1 MEESHGLLSLFM
13 EQSLVHLVGYVRLL
27 TFFVLVPF
35 LGGNAVP
42 GQLRLA
48 LAFILSL
55 LVYPSFASL
64 APPSGEA
71 FAPWLLITLA
81 KELLVGL
88 LLAYVVSIIFWAML
102 SAGFMLDNQRGASMA
117 QVQEATSDEST
128 SIFGSFLEQIT
139 VYLMFSTGAFTHILI
154 LPLLSYGVCPPG
166 FPLDF
171 GAADALVLF
180 MIKQF
185 ARLLVLLVVFSAP
198 MVLVCLFSDFALGV
212 VNRFSPQLNVF
223 FLSMSIKSA
232 LGLALIIL
240 YLGALLPRV
249 TEELLSVQ
257 GYSQTLLQ
265 LLGR

>member
-1 MEESHGLLSLFM
+1 M
-13 EQSLVHLVGYVRLL
+13 HLVGYVRLL

-64 APPSGEA
+64 TAPSGGY
-71 FAPWLLITLA
+71 FVLWLALTLA

-88 LLAYVVSIIFWAML
+88 LLSYVVSIIFWVML
-102 SAGFMLDNQRGASMA
+102 SAGFLLDNQRGASMA

-154 LPLLSYGVCPPG
+154 LPLLSYGACPPG

-171 GAADALVLF
+171 GAAEVLMQF
-180 MIKQF
+180 MIGQF
-185 ARLLVLLVVFSAP
+185 TRLLILTVVFSAP
-198 MVLVCLFSDFALGV
+198 IVLVCLFSDFALGV

-223 FLSMSIKSA
+223 FLSMPIKSA
-232 LGLALIIL
+232 LGLALIL
-240 YLGALLPRV
+240 VYLGTLLPLV
-249 TEELLSVQ
+249 TGELLRLRI
-257 GYSQTLLQ
+257 YSQDLWR
-265 LLGR
+265 LLGS